1 MSKKIVENYQC
12 LDCNSI
18 WLNKRGICDC
28 GGEIRLKIGYNKQC
42 DIDDMSKAIVDEALR
57 EFIPKIKFDELENTI
72 DPDKDMVNHPPHY
85 NQFPFEVL
93 EAIHTLLGTEGYKH
107 YLLGNELKY
116 RLRAGFKDKD
126 KIQED
131 IDKALFY
138 NKERKRVD
146 SDSE

>member
-1 MSKKIVENYQC
+1 MSSDKPNVTFKDGNNHYEFNVTPEM
-12 LDCNSI
+12 LES
-18 WLNKRGICDC
+18 L
-28 GGEIRLKIGYNKQC
+28 
-42 DIDDMSKAIVDEALR
+42 SKP
-57 EFIPKIKFDELENTI
+57 IPT
-72 DPDKDMVNHPPHY
+72 DKDMVNHPPHY

>member
-1 MSKKIVENYQC
+1 MSKGIEKMFDWVCWRCGKEWNGSAC
-12 LDCNSI
+12 DHDCS
-18 WLNKRGICDC
+18 
-28 GGEIRLKIGYNKQC
+28 
-42 DIDDMSKAIVDEALR
+42 
-57 EFIPKIKFDELENTI
+57 
-72 DPDKDMVNHPPHY
+72 DKDMVNNPPHY
-85 NQFPFEVL
+85 AESYPFETKD
-93 EAIHTLLGTEGYKH
+93 AIKLLLDTYAIDLTPYQCGC
-107 YLLGNELKY
+107 LFNELKY

>member
-1 MSKKIVENYQC
+1 MSKGHKI
-12 LDCNSI
+12 D
-18 WLNKRGICDC
+18 
-28 GGEIRLKIGYNKQC
+28 
-42 DIDDMSKAIVDEALR
+42 DIDYSSEAIMDRSLR
-57 EFIPKIKFDELENTI
+57 EFIPTINFSTIENTI
-72 DPDKDMVNHPPHY
+72 DPENDMVNHPPHY

>member
-1 MSKKIVENYQC
+1 MSKKPNVTFSDDDEHYEFKVSSEMLESLSKPIPMGQAMM
-12 LDCNSI
+12 
-18 WLNKRGICDC
+18 
-28 GGEIRLKIGYNKQC
+28 GE
-42 DIDDMSKAIVDEALR
+42 SFR
-57 EFIPKIKFDELENTI
+57 EFSSTSVFDNLANTI

-93 EAIHTLLGTEGYKH
+93 AAIHTLLGTEGYKH

-116 RLRAGFKDKD
+116 RLRAGFKDKG
-126 KIQED
+126 KVQED